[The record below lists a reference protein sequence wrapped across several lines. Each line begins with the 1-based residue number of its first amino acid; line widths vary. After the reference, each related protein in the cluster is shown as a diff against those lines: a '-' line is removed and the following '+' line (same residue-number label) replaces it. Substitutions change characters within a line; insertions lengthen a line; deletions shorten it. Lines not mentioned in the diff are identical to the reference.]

1 MIKNTFKFIIILTVG
16 AGLYFIVF
24 SYFSESNK
32 EMINKNRVIIDS
44 KIKENTFNLP
54 VLKNDT
60 DNIIEFNSELNNT
73 NNKIKRNFWDLF
85 KINE

>member
-24 SYFSESNK
+24 SYFSDSNK

>member
-1 MIKNTFKFIIILTVG
+1 MIKNNFKFIIILTVG

-32 EMINKNRVIIDS
+32 KKINKNSVIIDS